1 MNFRGYR
8 LASESG
14 ITSVEMVVATAIF
27 ASVFLF
33 TLGYLYT
40 IVHRERMKTAVREIY
55 SLTLASRIQAV
66 KRDSNVVLQIDIAKR
81 ELTSWADAPPANFV
95 RDASEPILNVYRVP
109 GYVSF
114 RALAGPLE
122 GPNSVAFDGYG
133 GEVSLVDRLVFR
145 PNGSLLPPQAAN
157 SRPAARPAAF
167 TLDVPAG
174 SVDCRSVTCRGI
186 FLADRAADG
195 PSRNLFRIS
204 VDDFARVGKA
214 SLLKWL
220 PPEQGGNSGEWDF
233 VPPPWKW
240 VD

>member
-1 MNFRGYR
+1 MNSRGYR

-55 SLTLASRIQAV
+55 SLTLATRMQAV
-66 KRDSNVVLQIDIAKR
+66 RRDSNVVLQIDIANR
-81 ELTSWADAPPANFV
+81 ELTSWADAPPSNFV
-95 RDASEPILNVYRVP
+95 RDASEPILNAYRVP
-109 GYVSF
+109 VYVSF
-114 RALAGPLE
+114 RALTGPLD
-122 GPNSVAFDGYG
+122 GPDSIAFDGYG
-133 GEVSLVDRLVFR
+133 GEASLVDRLVFR
-145 PNGSLLPPQAAN
+145 SNGSLLPPQAAN
-157 SRPAARPAAF
+157 SRPATRPAEF
-167 TLDVPAG
+167 TADVPSG
-174 SVDCRSVTCRGI
+174 SVNCRSVGCRGI

-195 PSRNLFRIS
+195 SSRNLFRIS
-204 VDDFARVGKA
+204 VDDFARIGKA

-220 PPEQGGNSGEWDF
+220 PPEQGGNSGERDF

-240 VD
+240 ED

>member
-1 MNFRGYR
+1 MNSRGYR

-40 IVHRERMKTAVREIY
+40 IVHRERMKTAIREIY
-55 SLTLASRIQAV
+55 SLTLASRMQAV
-66 KRDSNVVLQIDIAKR
+66 KRDSNVVLQIDIANR
-81 ELTSWADAPPANFV
+81 ELTSWADVPPANF
-95 RDASEPILNVYRVP
+95 
-109 GYVSF
+109 SF
-114 RALAGPLE
+114 RALAGPLD
-122 GPNSVAFDGYG
+122 GPNSIAFDGYG

-145 PNGSLLPPQAAN
+145 SNGSLLPPQAAN

-167 TLDVPAG
+167 TSDVPAG
-174 SVDCRSVTCRGI
+174 SANCRSAACRGI